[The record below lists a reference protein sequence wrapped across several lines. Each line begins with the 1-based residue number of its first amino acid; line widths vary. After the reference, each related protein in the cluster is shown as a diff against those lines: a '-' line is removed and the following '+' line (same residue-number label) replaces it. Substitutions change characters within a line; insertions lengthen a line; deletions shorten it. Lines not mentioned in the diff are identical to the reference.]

1 MRNLNFESGGF
12 LELATCLGLLCL
24 TGLFVALS

>member
-1 MRNLNFESGGF
+1 MRNLNFERGEF
-12 LELATCLGLLCL
+12 LELATCLGMLFL

>member
-1 MRNLNFESGGF
+1 MRNLNFESDGF
-12 LELATCLGLLCL
+12 LEPATCLGLLCL